1 MADVAAAPGRPPLG
15 DSLPPGR
22 RLDTIDATAFPPT
35 ATRDV
40 GTFGVV
46 VFLASDLMLFA
57 PFFAAYFLL
66 RSTNDPWP
74 PADVGLDTWRAAL
87 ATALLVSSSVTLV
100 ASDRAGE
107 RHRSEAQRRWLLV
120 TIGLGAAFLANQVA
134 EYTTLEFGADDH
146 PYGSVYWLLTGLHG
160 AHVTAGVAAMG
171 LLFVRSVRSRSPTAV
186 ASWARGVSLFWHLVD
201 VVWVGVF
208 LTIWVAR

>member
-1 MADVAAAPGRPPLG
+1 
-15 DSLPPGR
+15 
-22 RLDTIDATAFPPT
+22 
-35 ATRDV
+35 
-40 GTFGVV
+40 VV

-74 PADVGLDTWRAAL
+74 PAGVELDTWRAVL
-87 ATALLVSSSVTLV
+87 ATALLVSSSFTLV

-107 RHRSEAQRRWLLV
+107 HHRSRAQRRWLLI
-120 TIGLGAAFLANQVA
+120 TIAIGAAFLANQIA

-160 AHVTAGVAAMG
+160 AHVTAGLAAMG
-171 LLFVRSVRSRSPTAV
+171 LLFVRSVRSQSPTAV